1 MSELDQ
7 RVMQAT
13 DLWRNNP
20 VLVQMLGLS
29 PVLAVSTT
37 AVNGLGLG
45 IATLVTLVFSSITAF
60 LLRQFISDTWRFVWY
75 LLILATY
82 TTLVDTFMQWQF
94 FPLYRELG
102 IYVPLISCNIAIIV
116 QLEKHCT
123 EQRLSTCLSEATRM
137 GAGFVLVLLVLAG
150 LRELLAGGTLLH
162 DWQLLMPSNAIDG
175 PNLVPDNQTMKPFR
189 IIGMQPGA
197 LFVLGLLIAGKNWLD
212 HRLGRGE
219 QLDETTI
226 DPAQRARLTD

>member
-1 MSELDQ
+1 VSELDQ

-45 IATLVTLVFSSITAF
+45 IATLVTLIFSTITTF
-60 LLRQFISDTWRFVWY
+60 LLRRFISDTWRFVWY

-82 TTLVDTFMQWQF
+82 TTLVDTLLQWHF

-116 QLEKHCT
+116 ALEKHRT
-123 EQRLSTCLSEATRM
+123 EQRLSACLSEATRM

-150 LRELLAGGTLLH
+150 LRELLAGGTLFQG
-162 DWQLLMPSNAIDG
+162 WQLLMPSNAIDA
-175 PNLVPDNQTMKPFR
+175 PNLVADSQTMKPFR

>member
-7 RVMQAT
+7 RVMQAS

-45 IATLVTLVFSSITAF
+45 IATLVTLVFSSITTF

-82 TTLVDTFMQWQF
+82 TTLVDTLMQWLF

-102 IYVPLISCNIAIIV
+102 IYVPLICCNIAIIV
-116 QLEKHCT
+116 QLEKHRT
-123 EQRLSTCLSEATRM
+123 EQRLSTCLSEAIRM
-137 GAGFVLVLLVLAG
+137 GAGFVLVLLLLAG

-175 PNLVPDNQTMKPFR
+175 PNLVTDSQTMKPFR
-189 IIGMQPGA
+189 IIGLQPGA
-197 LFVLGLLIAGKNWLD
+197 LFVLGLLIAAKNWLD
-212 HRLGRGE
+212 DRLGRGE
-219 QLDETTI
+219 QPDETKI
-226 DPAQRARLTD
+226 EPAQRD